1 MNVSISQHDSLSQHP
16 YSVFDLIVFVNRD
29 VSSDSI
35 FEDGLF
41 QNVLHMKT
49 ADGDDDD
56 DAKNRHRA
64 QLLRHLMTFVS

>member
-1 MNVSISQHDSLSQHP
+1 MIAEPN
-16 YSVFDLIVFVNRD
+16 
-29 VSSDSI
+29 I

-41 QNVLHMKT
+41 QSVLHMKT